1 MNIPLQ
7 EISSIVQICFY
18 ITGSTIAILTYRS
31 AKKGL
36 LNTVNTEYQKRVM
49 DHLAELSNMLC
60 AEFDQDSEQYWAL
73 PNNNPE
79 FVSIVEG
86 IINRYSEH
94 LQKHG
99 NSETFELTY
108 ELRKEHWRARELA
121 ERIKS
126 DPFLPDD
133 IASYVV
139 NHLEKRSEVLGE
151 TIIEEFESL
160 REILRTQ
167 QFSSLDKLP
176 FNTHMKI
183 VSKLNDKGMSMHHIA
198 EEVHHIRGMIKEH
211 LKSYNPLN

>member
-49 DHLAELSNMLC
+49 DHLDELSNILY
-60 AEFDQDSEQYWAL
+60 AEFDRNSEQYWAHS
-73 PNNNPE
+73 NNNPG
-79 FVSIVEG
+79 FVTIVEG
-86 IINRYSEH
+86 IIDRYLEH

-108 ELRKEHWRARELA
+108 ELPNGLRLHELA

-133 IASYVV
+133 IANYVV
-139 NHLEKRSEVLGE
+139 NYLETRSEVLGE

-167 QFSSLDKLP
+167 QYSSLDKLP
-176 FNTHMKI
+176 LNTHI
-183 VSKLNDKGMSMHHIA
+183 RISNKLYDKRMSMEHV
-198 EEVHHIRGMIKEH
+198 EDEVHHIRGMIKEH
-211 LKSYNPLN
+211 LESYNPLN